1 MPSAALADW
10 FVSQYDC
17 NVQVHLPN
25 ESIATTLEN
34 CTVQMLLGLLG
45 LSNQAFT
52 GTFTTGATG
61 SNILGLSCAREAQ
74 LRLLNAG
81 QGDEEWSLAEMGF
94 GAEECRRV
102 KVFVAKPHASINK
115 AAALTG
121 IGRRNVIDV
130 GRKWESKGE
139 GEASEDEE
147 QGAHRRVA
155 GLDFDLDMLER
166 ELEEAQSLRFG
177 RIVVVGMGEVNT
189 VS

>member
-34 CTVQMLLGLLG
+34 CTIQMLLGLLG
-45 LSNQAFT
+45 LSSQTFT

-61 SNILGLSCAREAQ
+61 SNILGLACAREAQ

-121 IGRRNVIDV
+121 IGRRNVVDV
-130 GRKWESKGE
+130 GRKWKGQ
-139 GEASEDEE
+139 GEQAAEDEE
-147 QGAHRRVA
+147 QEAQRRVA
-155 GLDFDLDMLER
+155 GLDFDLDRLEK

-189 VS
+189 VSR